1 MTQLS
6 LALARGWDLD
16 VERGPDWL
24 FVRPRRLSRTAQR
37 SPAFAEQIW
46 SILQQNFTH
55 RLVLE
60 MGDFDRLDSHLIGE
74 LLWLYERI
82 HSHDGTMRI
91 CGLSSSN
98 QDLLHQ
104 CRLDDHFP
112 PYRDRA
118 EAVMGHARP
127 AQPR

>member
-1 MTQLS
+1 MVQIS
-6 LALARGWDLD
+6 LARGWDLD

-24 FVRPRRLSRTAQR
+24 FVRPHRWSPTALD
-37 SPAFAEQIW
+37 SPSFAEQVW
-46 SILQQNFTH
+46 SILEQNFTH

-60 MGDFDRLDSHLIGE
+60 IGDFDRLDSHLIGE

-82 HSHDGTMRI
+82 HGRDGMMRI

-104 CRLDDHFP
+104 CRLEERFRL
-112 PYRDRA
+112 YRDRE
-118 EAVMGHARP
+118 EAVMGDARP

>member
-1 MTQLS
+1 MVQIS
-6 LALARGWDLD
+6 LARGWDLD

-24 FVRPRRLSRTAQR
+24 FVRPHRSSRTALD
-37 SPAFAEQIW
+37 SPAFAEQVW
-46 SILQQNFTH
+46 SILEQNFTH

-60 MGDFDRLDSHLIGE
+60 MGGFDRLDSHLIGE

-82 HSHDGTMRI
+82 HSHDGMMRI
-91 CGLSSSN
+91 CGLSGSN

-104 CRLDDHFP
+104 CRLEERFP
-112 PYRDRA
+112 LYRDRE

>member
-1 MTQLS
+1 MVPIS
-6 LALARGWDLD
+6 LARGWDLD

-24 FVRPRRLSRTAQR
+24 FVRPHRLSRTAQD
-37 SPAFAEQIW
+37 SPAFAEQVW
-46 SILQQNFTH
+46 AILEQNFTH

-60 MGDFDRLDSHLIGE
+60 IGDFDRLDSHLIGE

-82 HSHDGTMRI
+82 HSHDGMMRI

-98 QDLLHQ
+98 PDLLHQ
-104 CRLDDHFP
+104 CRLEERFRL
-112 PYRDRA
+112 YRDRE
-118 EAVMGHARP
+118 EAVMGQARP